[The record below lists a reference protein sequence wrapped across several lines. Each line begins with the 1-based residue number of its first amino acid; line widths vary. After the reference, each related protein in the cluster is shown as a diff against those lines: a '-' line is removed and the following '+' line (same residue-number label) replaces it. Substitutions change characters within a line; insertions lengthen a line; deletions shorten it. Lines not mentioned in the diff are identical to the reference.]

1 MKFLVIGETC
11 RDKFCYGHSDRL
23 CSEAP
28 IPIFSPEGRVTE
40 NLGMAANVQR
50 NMEAIDKKTH
60 KNLPSH
66 HKINLFSNDVV
77 GEKTRFMD
85 SVSNQMFLRV
95 DTDSYNVCK
104 RLPKLEEYDAVVVS
118 DYDKG
123 FLSNKD
129 LQKIAERAKISFL
142 DTKKRCDPSW
152 ADLFTFIKINEKEC
166 KENGWREDSS
176 NLIVTK
182 AHKGCS
188 FMGEDFPIL
197 NPSEVRDVAG
207 AGDTFLAAFAYTYM
221 LTKNIKTSILY
232 AQDCCQRVISKKG
245 VVTI

>member
-11 RDKFCYGHSDRL
+11 KDKFCYGCSERL

-28 IPIFSPEGRVTE
+28 IPIFTPEGRVTE

-50 NMEAIDKKTH
+50 NMEAIDKKSH
-60 KNLPSH
+60 KNLPSR
-66 HKINLFSNDVV
+66 HKINLFSNNVV

-104 RLPKLEEYDAVVVS
+104 RLPEIEQYDAVVVS

-123 FLSNKD
+123 FLSNRD
-129 LQKIAERAKISFL
+129 LQKIAERAHISFL
-142 DTKKRCDPSW
+142 DTKKRYDSSW
-152 ADLFTFIKINEKEC
+152 ADLFTFIKINEKEA
-166 KENGWREDSS
+166 KENGWSENSS

-182 AHKGCS
+182 AGKGCS
-188 FMGEDFPIL
+188 FRGEDFPIKK
-197 NPSEVRDVAG
+197 PSEVRDVAG
-207 AGDTFLAAFAYTYM
+207 AGDTFLAAFSYTYM

-232 AQDCCQRVISKKG
+232 AQDCCQQVISKKG